1 MFWQSSMHQLSFLL
15 QLKQIKVTANAIF
28 FKEYF
33 HKCGFSKI
41 VQIPLS
47 RSGKCNLRLSHDVIS
62 HIMNMVKWSSSRPRT
77 GLQGL
82 GALHLART
90 ICLLLDKD
98 NIWFEFVSPCISGSR
113 VDGLWAWL
121 FSSDKPTSAAQ
132 CPMIYRGY
140 NRLYLIST
148 HRLSSLLHYYQYI
161 IFIIIFSYLFTWY
174 WWCYF
179 SSCKFIEY
187 FANISP
193 PLFPT

>member
-1 MFWQSSMHQLSFLL
+1 MP
-15 QLKQIKVTANAIF
+15 
-28 FKEYF
+28 Y
-33 HKCGFSKI
+33 FSKNI
-41 VQIPLS
+41 STNVVSAKLS
-47 RSGKCNLRLSHDVIS
+47 RYHCPGQANVIWDCRMMLLVTLWIWSNGHLHGQGQGNRVWMSSTLGPELFVCYKIKIIFDLS
-62 HIMNMVKWSSSRPRT
+62 
-77 GLQGL
+77 L
-82 GALHLART
+82 
-90 ICLLLDKD
+90 
-98 NIWFEFVSPCISGSR
+98 FPCISGRR

-174 WWCYF
+174 WWCCF

-187 FANISP
+187 FTNISP